1 MDRPS
6 GVRLWCSMAMGP
18 KFDDWSV
25 TPEKTAEAVRRIVA
39 FADPLQV
46 ILFGS
51 RARGDART
59 GSDLD
64 LAVIVDAPEEEVR
77 RRVPHSVLRGL
88 RMEVSLVA
96 VSKAKFDLYR
106 PWQNSIFHHI
116 DREGIVLYDRA
127 DTESA
132 RADAVQA
139 GAGGRVRSS
148 AAAA

>member
-1 MDRPS
+1 MRPN
-6 GVRLWCSMAMGP
+6 
-18 KFDDWSV
+18 FDDWSV

-51 RARGDART
+51 RARGDARS

-64 LAVIVDAPEEEVR
+64 LAVIVDAPEDEVR

-88 RMEVSLVA
+88 RMEVSLVVA
-96 VSKAKFDLYR
+96 SKAKFDLYR

-127 DTESA
+127 NPESA

-139 GAGGRVRSS
+139 GAGGRVRPS
-148 AAAA
+148 ATAA